1 MKKILLLLMV
11 SCATYAASQN
21 LTQMQIMSPKEVM
34 ESAQVLGKMV
44 FEDNKVKIYDT
55 QDQLIAEPDFTTDL
69 TIEVDASA
77 SKVTISNEEGRQQ
90 TIDLYVGIDNVQ
102 ASVGISSN
110 GHELTVKGAKYGE
123 KILLYSTNGTLLKQS
138 IITNESTSISIQ
150 DLPAGTYIVIVNN
163 NFLKLM
169 KQ

>member
-21 LTQMQIMSPKEVM
+21 LIQMQIMSPKEVM

-163 NFLKLM
+163 NFLKLL